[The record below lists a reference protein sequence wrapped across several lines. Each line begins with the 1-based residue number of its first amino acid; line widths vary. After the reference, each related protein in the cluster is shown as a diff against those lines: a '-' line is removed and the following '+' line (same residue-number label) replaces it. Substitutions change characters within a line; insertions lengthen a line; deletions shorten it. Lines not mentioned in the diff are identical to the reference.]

1 MKFLFEEQP
10 HQLRAVRAV
19 ADLFD
24 GALMPPEDAVG
35 SAAAPGAAGHAGF
48 RLEPAVMTKNLRT
61 VQQREGVAVDDDLEL
76 LTTPTLL
83 DPDPRSFP
91 NFSVE
96 METGTG
102 KTYVYIRTCLQLAE
116 ELGLRKF
123 VVVVHSQAIR
133 MGVLKTFEQ
142 TASHFGTTFAGLS
155 YDWGALSDNSG
166 LDDFLD
172 PSDSVRFLVAM
183 VQAFDR
189 PDTNTLYRAPEHFS
203 LWSDDAGS
211 RAAAL
216 ASVQPVLVVDE
227 PQNMATPRRRQALAT
242 LNPLFALRYSAT
254 HREPFNLVHRLD
266 ARGAQELGLV
276 KSITVKGVAAGRD
289 AGQAY
294 VALLGTTATK
304 KTTKAQLRV
313 NVPDEDSPGSVKQR
327 TITVSL
333 DDDLEEETGLPAYE
347 GWIVQDIERKPDRV
361 IFSNGEVAEPFEET
375 DTDRSDL
382 WRDQIKATIR
392 AHLAREVEFE
402 RDGVPVKVMSLFFI
416 DAVDDYE
423 GEDAV
428 LPEMFDTAY
437 REVCETYFKG
447 QKLGAPEERRTAYF
461 ARTKKGVAKNTRG
474 LTDDAAAEARAYEL
488 IIAAKEKILVRSEP
502 RAFIF
507 SHSALREGWDNPNVF
522 QTCFLRHSGSPL
534 ERRQQVGRG
543 LRLAVQEDGVRLTER
558 EPNKLTVVVD
568 EAFSEFRDALNE
580 EYASDDRGG
589 GGAGGPSGGSP
600 TVEDA
605 DKAVE
610 VVLRPDLYGSDD
622 FKDLWSRIRYKARY
636 RVVINPDDLVKAVT
650 DSDEVKALKHIKTT
664 ANLITTGQLVYG
676 AGGTVDVSDEEAGQ
690 SLGTKIVRRGR
701 LPDLIRLI
709 EDRLAGASPP
719 LYLTRATISKIVAAA
734 PYHDRSVRQPEQW
747 CAVLAEAIRVVT
759 VDQMVRGIV
768 YEPLPESSWWS
779 ADVVFRSPETA
790 YDNEKPA
797 DPTAIWRGV
806 VPSAPDG
813 PNLYSHV
820 IHDSRVE
827 RRFGLSLDNQ
837 DEVKL
842 FCKLPRRFSI
852 ETPVGRYSPDWA
864 MVVEQDGVERLFL
877 VRETKGTLD
886 LKDLDWGEAMRI
898 RFAGSHFAAAPN
910 GAVHFDHTT
919 DSHGLRLPEP
929 DEDTPEATETT

>member
-1 MKFLFEEQP
+1 M
-10 HQLRAVRAV
+10 A
-19 ADLFD
+19 
-24 GALMPPEDAVG
+24 
-35 SAAAPGAAGHAGF
+35 
-48 RLEPAVMTKNLRT
+48 TNLQG
-61 VQQREGVAVDDDLEL
+61 VQKREGVDVDDGLEL

-83 DPDPRSFP
+83 DPKPRSFP

-116 ELGLRKF
+116 EFGLRKF

-142 TASHFGTTFAGLS
+142 TATHFGTAFAGLS

-211 RAAAL
+211 RVAAL

-266 ARGAQELGLV
+266 ARGAQNLGLV
-276 KSITVKGVAAGRD
+276 KSIAVKGVAAGRD
-289 AGQAY
+289 AGQAF
-294 VALLGTTATK
+294 VSLLGTKATRKTA
-304 KTTKAQLRV
+304 KAELRV
-313 NVPDEDSPGSVKQR
+313 NVPDDTSPGSVKQR
-327 TITVSL
+327 TVTVGL

-347 GWIVQDIERKPDRV
+347 GWVVQDIERKPDRI
-361 IFSNGEVAEPFEET
+361 IFSNDEIVEAFDETET
-375 DTDRSDL
+375 DRTDL

-392 AHLAREVEFE
+392 AHLTREVEFE
-402 RDGVPVKVMSLFFI
+402 RDGIPVKVISLFFI

-423 GEDAV
+423 GEDAL

-437 REVCETYFKG
+437 REVCGTYFKEHDFRD
-447 QKLGAPEERRTAYF
+447 PEERRTAYF
-461 ARTKKGVAKNTRG
+461 ARTKKGIAKDTRG
-474 LTDDAAAEARAYEL
+474 LSEEAAAEARAYEL

-502 RAFIF
+502 RGFIF

-543 LRLAVQEDGVRLTER
+543 LRLAVQEDGTRLTER

-580 EYASDDRGG
+580 EYAA
-589 GGAGGPSGGSP
+589 GGAGSGGGSSTGAP
-600 TVEDA
+600 SVQNA
-605 DKAVE
+605 DKNVD
-610 VVLRPDLYGSDD
+610 VVLRPDRYESDE
-622 FKDLWSRIRYKARY
+622 FKALWDRIRFKARY
-636 RVVINPDDLVKAVT
+636 RVVIDSDDLVEAVVK
-650 DSDEVKALKHIKTT
+650 SEEVQELKRIKTT

-676 AGGTVDVSDEEAGQ
+676 DDGTVDVSDEETGQ

-701 LPDLIRLI
+701 LPDLVRLI

-719 LYLTRATISKIVAAA
+719 LYLTRSTISQIVAAA

-759 VDQMVRGIV
+759 VDHMVRGVV
-768 YEPLPESSWWS
+768 YEPLPESSWWA

-790 YDNEKPA
+790 YDNDKPA
-797 DPTAIWRGV
+797 DPTAVWRGV
-806 VPSAPDG
+806 VGSAPDG
-813 PNLYSHV
+813 PNLYTHL

-827 RRFGLSLDNQ
+827 RRFGRSLDNQ

-864 MVVEQDGVERLFL
+864 IVVERDGVERVFL
-877 VRETKGTLD
+877 VRETKATLD

-898 RFAGSHFAAAPN
+898 RFAESHFAAAPK
-910 GAVHFDHTT
+910 GPVHFDHTT
-919 DSHGLRLPEP
+919 DKDGLRIPEP
-929 DEDTPEATETT
+929 DEAT